1 MRSRAFLL
9 LGIFVAVLVLG
20 AFALRPAAQAQV
32 PALGTAQFDKSIQ
45 PFLAKHCV
53 ECHGPTKKKADL
65 VLHVYKDVA
74 SLVKNRKVWNG
85 VTQMVHAGEMPPQGR
100 PRPDIKD
107 TEAFLKAIAAI
118 YEEHDRTAPPDPGRV
133 TMRRL
138 NKTEYNNTIR
148 DLVGVDFDPSE
159 DFPADDV
166 GYGFDNIGDVLT
178 LSPVLMERYLAAAEA
193 ITTRAVLV
201 GDLPKPNTR
210 TTAARFL
217 EPAIKKIDEKMRSR
231 GLFEKDKTISSA
243 YVLTQD
249 GEFKAR
255 VKGFAQQPTNEPVR
269 FEILVNGKPVKEF
282 TVKGTDGKSSQSH
295 EVKIELKKGANRVA
309 ARLLNAKEP
318 DTEAKDPKDAKD
330 GKDVKEAPKRH
341 GLMVE
346 NIQLEG
352 PLDTRPLSH
361 RRIMAHKEGA
371 TNREAAQEIIARFAT
386 KAYRRPVTNGEVERL
401 MKVYDAA
408 ESRKERWD
416 AGVQLMLQAV
426 LVSPKFLFRIE
437 LDHRPDSKDAHPID
451 DYQLAS
457 RLSYFLWNTM
467 PDDELFALAAK
478 QQLHPNLEAQ
488 TRRMLKDSRAKS
500 LVDNFA
506 TQWLQLRLLANHTP
520 DKKLF
525 PEFGEDLKRSM
536 LKETQL
542 FLGAILDED
551 RSILEII
558 DSKFTFL
565 NERLA
570 KHYGIAD
577 TNGNGFNQKPAA
589 KPGQPIRGKEFVK
602 VNFADSTR
610 GGVLTQASIL
620 TITSNPTRT
629 APVKRGRWVLEQILG
644 TPPPPPPP
652 DVPELDGGKEQLKGT
667 LRERME
673 QHRKNPSCAGCHA
686 RMDPIGFAFE
696 NFDAVGKYRSKDGD
710 SPIDPTGELP
720 GGQKFQGP
728 QELKEILLGKKE
740 LFSRC
745 LAEKMLTYATGRG
758 MEYYDKRALD
768 QIVAA
773 LPKNDFRLSA
783 LVVEIT
789 KSDPFRLR
797 RGKESNP

>member
-1 MRSRAFLL
+1 MRLRAILL
-9 LGIFVAVLVLG
+9 LGVFMAVVGLG
-20 AFALRPAAQAQV
+20 GFFARPSAQAQL
-32 PALGTAQFDKSIQ
+32 PAKFAAEFDKSIQ

-65 VLHVYKDVA
+65 VLHVYKDA
-74 SLVKNRKVWNG
+74 AGLIKNRKVWNG
-85 VTQMVHAGEMPPQGR
+85 VAQMVHAGEMPPQGR
-100 PRPDIKD
+100 PRPDIKES
-107 TEAFLKAIAAI
+107 EAFLKAIAAI
-118 YEEHDRTAPPDPGRV
+118 YEEHDRTSPSDPGRV

-178 LSPVLMERYLAAAEA
+178 LSPVLMERYLAAAEN
-193 ITTRAVLV
+193 ITQRAVLV

-217 EPAIKKIDEKMRSR
+217 EPAIKKIDEKIRAR
-231 GLFEKDKTISSA
+231 GLFEKDMTLSSA

-255 VKGFAQQPTNEPVR
+255 VKGFAQQPTNEQVR

-282 TVKGTDGKSSQSH
+282 TVKGTDGKSSQPH

-309 ARLLNAKEP
+309 AQLLNPKEP
-318 DTEAKDPKDAKD
+318 AKDAKEGD
-330 GKDVKEAPKRH
+330 KQH

-346 NIQLEG
+346 SIQLEG

-361 RRIMAHKEGA
+361 RKIMAHKEGA
-371 TNREAAQEIIARFAT
+371 TDREAAQEIIARFAT
-386 KAYRRPVTNGEVERL
+386 KAYRRPVTTDEVGRL
-401 MKVYDAA
+401 MKVYDSA
-408 ESRKERWD
+408 EKRKERWD

-426 LVSPKFLFRIE
+426 LVSPKFLFRVE
-437 LDHRPDSKDAHPID
+437 LDHRPDSKDAHPLD

-467 PDDELFALAAK
+467 PDDELFALAEK
-478 QQLHPNLEAQ
+478 KQLHQNLEAQ
-488 TRRMLKDSRAKS
+488 TRRMLKDNRARS

-506 TQWLQLRLLANHTP
+506 TQWLQLRLLANHSP

-525 PEFGEDLKRSM
+525 PEFSDELRRSM
-536 LKETQL
+536 LTETQL

-551 RSILEII
+551 RSILDIV
-558 DSKFTFL
+558 DSNFTFL

-577 TNGNGFNQKPAA
+577 TNGNRFNQKPTA
-589 KPGQPIRGKEFVK
+589 KPGQTIRGKEFVK
-602 VNFADSTR
+602 VTFADSTR

-696 NFDAVGKYRSKDGD
+696 NFDAIGKYRSKDGD

-745 LAEKMLTYATGRG
+745 LAEKMLTYASGRG

-783 LVVEIT
+783 LVVEVT